1 MRFLSVCSGIDVASL
16 AWGPLGWSP
25 VLLSEIEPFPREVL
39 RLRYGAEDARRTRA
53 GTGPVLWGDFASLRM
68 RHLRRLGINPAAID
82 VLVGGTPCQAFSIA
96 GLRRSLDDPRGNLA
110 LAFLRLAH
118 AINAV
123 RLRAGRPGLIVVW
136 ENVPGVF
143 SAPGNA
149 FGHFLAGLVGADAPL
164 CSPLERGR
172 WPRVGLVAGPRA
184 RAAWRVLDAQHFR
197 LAQRRERVFLVG
209 DLGGGVDPAAVL
221 LEPKGLRGDPAPG
234 REAPED
240 LAASLTASAGGVSGK
255 DGVAGRVVV
264 GTLTGG
270 AWKAGGYSTDDIPLV
285 SACLNGLNSYDA
297 DKPTLRATG
306 GDAGGGS
313 EALLAFGGNRQSG
326 PIQVATALNAHGGPH
341 GRLDFEAE
349 TFVVTP
355 FDTTQITSATNRSN
369 PKAGAPCRP
378 LSASAHPPAIAF
390 NARQDPDVSGPVSGP
405 LDTDGGTH
413 AVLTSGVRRLMPVE
427 CERLQGVPDDFTRI
441 PWRGRPAEEC
451 PTGPATSSSATP
463 TRGPSWPGSAGGS
476 PRLSPPRSSHATR
489 RVPRRPGASLPGRL
503 P

>member
-39 RLRYGAEDARRTRA
+39 RLRYGAEDARRTRT
-53 GTGPVLWGDFASLRM
+53 GTGPVLWGDFSALRM
-68 RHLRRLGINPAAID
+68 RHLRRLGIDPATID
-82 VLVGGTPCQAFSIA
+82 ILVGGTPCQPFSIA

-123 RLRAGRPGLIVVW
+123 RLRAGLPGLIVVW

-149 FGHFLAGLVGADAPL
+149 FGHFLGGLVGADAPL

-184 RAAWRVLDAQHFR
+184 RAAWRVLDAQHFG

-209 DLGGGVDPAAVL
+209 DLGDGVDPAAVL
-221 LEPKGLRGDPAPG
+221 LEPKGLRGDPEAR

-255 DGVAGRVVV
+255 GGVAGRVVA

-270 AWKAGGYSTDDIPLV
+270 ARKAGGYSTDDIPLV
-285 SACLNGLNSYDA
+285 SG
-297 DKPTLRATG
+297 TLRSHTRP
-306 GDAGGGS
+306 GS
-313 EALLAFGGNRQSG
+313 NEVGSIVPAVAFGGNRQSG

-369 PKAGAPCRP
+369 PQPGAPCHP

-390 NARQDPDVSGPVSGP
+390 DCKAGG
-405 LDTDGGTH
+405 DTSFAVGEKAGALRGVGHGGGH
-413 AVLTSGVRRLMPVE
+413 AAISYAAGVRRLMPVE

-441 PWRGRPAEEC
+441 PWRGRLAEEC
-451 PTGPATSSSATP
+451 PDGPRYFVLGNAYPRPVLAWIGRRIAESVAR
-463 TRGPSWPGSAGGS
+463 TRSTIPDLPLFAAEQSLDQ
-476 PRLSPPRSSHATR
+476 RRS
-489 RVPRRPGASLPGRL
+489 
-503 P
+503 